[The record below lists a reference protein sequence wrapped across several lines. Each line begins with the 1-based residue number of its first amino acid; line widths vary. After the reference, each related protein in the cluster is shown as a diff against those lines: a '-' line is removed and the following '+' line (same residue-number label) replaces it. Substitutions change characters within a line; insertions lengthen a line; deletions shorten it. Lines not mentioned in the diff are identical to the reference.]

1 MIKVEI
7 VTIRNNEFRRTY
19 SDEGYFIE
27 REGELYEEACDPIDI
42 LREYT
47 ETDQLIEQEEV
58 EEEIE

>member
-47 ETDQLIEQEEV
+47 ETDQLIEPEEV
-58 EEEIE
+58 EETE

>member
-47 ETDQLIEQEEV
+47 ETDQLIEQEEA